1 MRPRSARSPCA
12 YRPAIAPTNSSRAAM
27 LICLILSPAGEHRS
41 GANQMRQY
49 RSFREHIRR
58 GNAEA
63 RVDQDEK
70 LSPEA
75 RRKEGVARLKSRI
88 WRPARPRK
96 GPCFLAVAAGRIE

>member
-1 MRPRSARSPCA
+1 
-12 YRPAIAPTNSSRAAM
+12 
-27 LICLILSPAGEHRS
+27 
-41 GANQMRQY
+41 MRQY

-88 WRPARPRK
+88 WRPAGLRK
-96 GPCFLAVAAGRIE
+96 GRVFWRSRSVDRSGFFTPIRNRSLPGRHITDCQMRSYEECG